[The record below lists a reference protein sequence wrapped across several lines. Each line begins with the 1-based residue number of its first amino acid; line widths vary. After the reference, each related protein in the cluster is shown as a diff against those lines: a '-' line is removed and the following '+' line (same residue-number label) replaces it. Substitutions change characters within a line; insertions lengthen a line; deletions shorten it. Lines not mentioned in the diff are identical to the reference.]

1 MRSVLSG
8 LMTRVW
14 AVREGPTSLVD
25 KWLAR
30 DDLIAAWNF
39 EKKGNPSF
47 DEQAY
52 FTDDDSAFLRLS
64 CDWSL
69 AAGFGLDASMVR
81 DIMASV
87 LSEQD
92 GADAHSIGLR
102 YVRKWMRNNGLSGF
116 ATSGIDKQR
125 AMKATNEVHAT
136 RRLLLPVLA
145 LFSLHDASDGANG
158 RAASQPGSMDQR
170 RSQRR
175 ASRPQPSE

>member
-125 AMKATNEVHAT
+125 AMKATNEVRAGICVCRYDHAVT
-136 RRLLLPVLA
+136 IPPL
-145 LFSLHDASDGANG
+145 
-158 RAASQPGSMDQR
+158 
-170 RSQRR
+170 RSHRYDP
-175 ASRPQPSE
+175 AV